1 MTYFEINYNDV
12 SDLVSGLKVDYE
24 VIISDDSGR
33 TAAGTM
39 VMDIVARKTKLEVTF
54 IPMAQER
61 MSSLLKLMENYIFD
75 VQYLDPKTKA
85 MRTIQ
90 VYIGTPEI
98 EYYVIHNDKR
108 TYNGF
113 TLSFIEL

>member
-1 MTYFEINYNDV
+1 
-12 SDLVSGLKVDYE
+12 
-24 VIISDDSGR
+24 
-33 TAAGTM
+33 
-39 VMDIVARKTKLEVTF
+39 
-54 IPMAQER
+54 
-61 MSSLLKLMENYIFD
+61 MENYIFD

-85 MRTIQ
+85 MRNLQ

-98 EYYVIHNDKR
+98 EYYVIHDDKR

>member
-24 VIISDDSGR
+24 VIISEDSGR

-39 VMDIVARKTKLEVTF
+39 VMDIVDKKTKLEVTF

-61 MSSLLKLMENYIFD
+61 MSSLLKSIDSYIFD

-85 MRTIQ
+85 MRNIQ

-98 EYYVIHNDKR
+98 EYYVIHDDKR

>member
-1 MTYFEINYNDV
+1 
-12 SDLVSGLKVDYE
+12 
-24 VIISDDSGR
+24 
-33 TAAGTM
+33 
-39 VMDIVARKTKLEVTF
+39 
-54 IPMAQER
+54 
-61 MSSLLKLMENYIFD
+61 MESYIFD
-75 VQYLDPKTKA
+75 VQYLDPRTKT

-98 EYYVIHNDKR
+98 EYYVIHDDKR

>member
-1 MTYFEINYNDV
+1 
-12 SDLVSGLKVDYE
+12 
-24 VIISDDSGR
+24 
-33 TAAGTM
+33 
-39 VMDIVARKTKLEVTF
+39 
-54 IPMAQER
+54 

-85 MRTIQ
+85 MRNIQ